1 MGAAIALRNIVRV
14 AEHVFLVAIIPLQ
27 GDLDSLYSGGIA
39 ARIFEAGVSGKSD
52 GSGLGLTI
60 ARSLAVAGLKYQFG
74 SDAADAGYEIPAADL
89 ENMAQT
95 QAVGMLL
102 GLVVQGMIETS
113 NAGYRSDLEFV
124 NGELSINGNI
134 FPLGLLR

>member
-1 MGAAIALRNIVRV
+1 LRIDVD
-14 AEHVFLVAIIPLQ
+14 A
-27 GDLDSLYSGGIA
+27 
-39 ARIFEAGVSGKSD
+39 
-52 GSGLGLTI
+52 SGLPLRQDFSMLNQRVLFDAVSAEAHADMSEDI

-113 NAGYRSDLEFV
+113 SAGYRSDLEFV
-124 NGELSINGNI
+124 NGELSINGNV